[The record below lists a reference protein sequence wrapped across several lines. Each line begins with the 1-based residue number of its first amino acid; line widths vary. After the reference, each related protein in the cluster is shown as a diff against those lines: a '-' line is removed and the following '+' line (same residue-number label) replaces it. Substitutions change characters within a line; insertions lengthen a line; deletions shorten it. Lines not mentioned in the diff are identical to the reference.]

1 MNPTWIYVAVV
12 YAAAVYL
19 TRRVRIDLPWRVA
32 GLFYVLVLFF
42 MWQAMTGPY
51 VNFPADFVQALPPW
65 AQLNRHVVR
74 VGNGELNDLP
84 MQILPWTVQ
93 VRDAWRSF
101 HLPLWNALAG
111 GGYPLLA
118 NGQSSALSFIRI
130 LTLPLSLGHAMTAE
144 AAMKLLIAM
153 SFTFLFCRRRAWSE
167 LASATGAVS
176 FGFCAFLVVWLH
188 FPLVTV
194 ACFVPAM
201 LYAVDLLAE
210 RITYGRFVFGA
221 VLWTAIIFGGHPET
235 ASHIFFIALLYVIW
249 LLVCD
254 AIERGAIQKP
264 LRFVLALG
272 GVMVVAAALSSPFL
286 APVAEA
292 ITRSKRYQFLQAWQK
307 MEGNDNS
314 LPFVISLFEPHFFG
328 DVPIE
333 APWGPEHAETITA
346 FAGLLG
352 VAGWF
357 ALLIDAVMRRRFR
370 TREFF
375 FVLLT
380 PILLGIVLN
389 WPIVGTIFHRVF
401 ALAANGRMRL
411 LIAFVFAIQAAALVD
426 LIEQGR
432 RLAVAIGLAFVAAGL
447 VWLLQPMHFDTEWH
461 KPSAFAAVIP
471 SILVVVIAALALLM
485 PRRARPFALMVL
497 LVAVTNE
504 VWCTGIDW
512 NTPVHERFIYPKT
525 PVIAKMEAL
534 RDAAPNQP
542 FRFLGIGTVLFP
554 NTNAVFGLPDVR
566 VHDPMASGRYIGFLR
581 NVTKAY
587 NPGDY
592 FAQWT
597 DVDTTLLNFLGV
609 RYILTLP
616 QTQLDP
622 GRYKVVYD
630 GKDGVL
636 FENADWKPR
645 FFPMYAIYLDFKGDA
660 FVHHLL
666 NITDWTRE
674 SVLKRLPVENDQER
688 QDLLAPRPPSAPMA
702 KVEIVR
708 ATETDYTLRIDA
720 PRYTLITSSIPF
732 WPGWK
737 VTQNGRKL
745 QPLEVDHTF
754 FGFVVRPGVTE
765 VRVWYAPST
774 FWVSAWVSLLTLAS
788 IVVLSR
794 ESLRSRLR
802 TRLRME

>member
-12 YAAAVYL
+12 YAVAVYL

-32 GLFYVLVLFF
+32 GVFYVLVLFF
-42 MWQAMTGPY
+42 MWKAMTGPY
-51 VNFPADFVQALPPW
+51 VNFPADFVEALPPW
-65 AQLNRHVVR
+65 AFLHRHVVR

-93 VRDAWRSF
+93 VREAWRSF
-101 HLPLWNALAG
+101 HIPLWNDLSGA
-111 GGYPLLA
+111 GYPLLA

-144 AAMKLLIAM
+144 AALKLLIAM
-153 SFTFLFCRRRAWSE
+153 SFTFLYCRRREWSE
-167 LASATGAVS
+167 LASATAAVS

-201 LYAVDLLAE
+201 LYAIDLLVE
-210 RITYGRFVFGA
+210 RVTYGRFVFGA
-221 VLWTAIIFGGHPET
+221 LLWTAIIFGGHPET
-235 ASHIFFIALLYVIW
+235 ASHIFFIALLYVVW
-249 LLVCD
+249 LLIC
-254 AIERGAIQKP
+254 GAIPKP
-264 LRFVLALG
+264 VKFILTLG
-272 GVMVVAAALSSPFL
+272 AVMVVAAALASPFL

-292 ITRSKRYQFLQAWQK
+292 ITKSKRYQFLQAWQK
-307 MEGNDNS
+307 MEANDNGM
-314 LPFVISLFEPHFFG
+314 PFVISLFEPHFFG
-328 DVPIE
+328 DVPTE

-357 ALLIDAVMRRRFR
+357 ALLIDAIALRRFR

-389 WPIVGTIFHRVF
+389 WPVIGTVFQHAF

-426 LIEQGR
+426 LIEKGR
-432 RLAVAIGLAFVAAGL
+432 HLPVAIGLAVVAAGL
-447 VWLLQPMHFDTEWH
+447 AWLLQPMHFDTEWH
-461 KPSAFAAVIP
+461 KPSAFAAVMP
-471 SILVVVIAALALLM
+471 SIIVVVIAAIALLM
-485 PRRARPFALMVL
+485 PRRAQPFVLMVL

-512 NTPVHERFIYPKT
+512 NAPVHERFIYPKT
-525 PVIAKMEAL
+525 PVIAKMQAL
-534 RDAAPNQP
+534 RDADPKQP
-542 FRFLGIGTVLFP
+542 FRFVGLGTVLFP

-566 VHDPMASGRYIGFLR
+566 AHDPMASGRYLGFLR
-581 NVTKAY
+581 NVTAGY
-587 NPGDY
+587 NPSDY

-597 DVDTTLLNFLGV
+597 DANTTVLNFLGV
-609 RYILTLP
+609 RYVLTLP
-616 QTQLDP
+616 RAQMQTQLDP
-622 GRYKVVYD
+622 ARYKLVYD
-630 GKDGVL
+630 EKDGML
-636 FENADWKPR
+636 FENRDWMPR
-645 FFPMYAIYLDFKGDA
+645 FFPMWAIYLDFKGDA
-660 FVHHLL
+660 FIHHLL
-666 NITDWTRE
+666 NINDWTRE
-674 SVLKRLPVENDQER
+674 AVLRRLPVENDQER
-688 QDLLAPRPPSAPMA
+688 QDLLAPRPPNAPMA

-708 ATETDYTLRIDA
+708 ASDTYYRLRVTA

-737 VTQNGRKL
+737 AAQDGRKL

-774 FWVSAWVSLLTLAS
+774 FWVSVWLSLLTLAT

-794 ESLRSRLR
+794 ESLRSQLR
-802 TRLRME
+802 RRLRME

>member
-1 MNPTWIYVAVV
+1 
-12 YAAAVYL
+12 
-19 TRRVRIDLPWRVA
+19 
-32 GLFYVLVLFF
+32 
-42 MWQAMTGPY
+42 
-51 VNFPADFVQALPPW
+51 
-65 AQLNRHVVR
+65 
-74 VGNGELNDLP
+74 
-84 MQILPWTVQ
+84 

-101 HLPLWNALAG
+101 HVPLWNALSGA
-111 GGYPLLA
+111 GYPLLA

-144 AAMKLLIAM
+144 AAFKLLTAM
-153 SFTFLFCRRRAWSE
+153 SFTFLYCRRRVWSE

-221 VLWTAIIFGGHPET
+221 LLWTAIIFGGHPET

-249 LLVCD
+249 LLVC
-254 AIERGAIQKP
+254 GAVQKP
-264 LRFVLALG
+264 VKFIATLG
-272 GVMVVAAALSSPFL
+272 AVMIVAAALSSPFL
-286 APVAEA
+286 VPVAEA
-292 ITRSKRYQFLQAWQK
+292 ITKSKRYQFLRAWQTVD
-307 MEGNDNS
+307 GNSNT

-328 DVPIE
+328 DVPVE

-357 ALLIDAVMRRRFR
+357 ALLIDAIAQRRFR

-380 PILLGIVLN
+380 PILLGIVLD
-389 WPIVGTIFHRVF
+389 WPIIGTVFHRVF

-461 KPSAFAAVIP
+461 RPSAFAAVIP
-471 SILVVVIAALALLM
+471 SIIVVVIAALVLLI
-485 PRRARPFALMVL
+485 PRRLQTWALMVL

-504 VWCTGIDW
+504 VWCMGIDW
-512 NTPVHERFIYPKT
+512 NTPVHQRSIYPTT
-525 PVIAKMEAL
+525 PIIAKMEAL
-534 RDAAPNQP
+534 RDAEPKQP
-542 FRFLGIGTVLFP
+542 FRFVGIGTTLFP

-581 NVTKAY
+581 NVTKGY

-597 DVDTTLLNFLGV
+597 DADTTMLDFLGV
-609 RYILTLP
+609 RYVLTLP
-616 QTQLDP
+616 KAQLDP

-630 GKDGVL
+630 AKDGML
-636 FENADWKPR
+636 FENRQWRPR
-645 FFPMYAIYLDFKGDA
+645 FFPMWAIYLDFKGDA
-660 FVHHLL
+660 FIHHLL
-666 NITDWTRE
+666 NINDWSRE
-674 SVLKRLPVENDQER
+674 AVLRRLPVENDQER
-688 QDLLAPRPPSAPMA
+688 QDLLAPRPANAPMA

-708 ATETDYTLRIDA
+708 ASDTDYTLRIDA

-737 VTQNGRKL
+737 ATQNGRKL
-745 QPLEVDHTF
+745 EPLQVDHTF

-765 VRVWYAPST
+765 VRVWYAPAT
-774 FWVSAWVSLLTLAS
+774 FWVSVWLSLLTLAI
-788 IVVLSR
+788 IVALSR
-794 ESLRSRLR
+794 ESLRSRLG
-802 TRLRME
+802 TRLRMG